1 MACCKFRHLSKII
14 VCFFESRRVLLKE
27 VFCQSAINHLKF
39 LEINETKGSKTSC
52 ERVRYSKV
60 AGLYQF
66 FPKKLAGSQ
75 AFLKHFAENP

>member
-52 ERVRYSKV
+52 ERVQ
-60 AGLYQF
+60 L
-66 FPKKLAGSQ
+66 
-75 AFLKHFAENP
+75 